1 MDFAPRLS
9 EKRPDFNLRA
19 EMNIPE
25 CRALLM
31 PMTLEAGFAL
41 FDPFFSELRYPH
53 DFKKCG
59 VSQDYKVVLDV
70 LIACLQPFVSKE

>member
-1 MDFAPRLS
+1 
-9 EKRPDFNLRA
+9 
-19 EMNIPE
+19 
-25 CRALLM
+25 M